1 MSRDTIYQQTESTG
15 DFSFNDQ
22 VAEVFDDMV
31 NRSVPLYSTVIDGVA
46 RLLNQQQQEQLTV
59 YDLGCSTGTT
69 LLELSRRLH
78 HTSLRL
84 IGIDNAPAMLTR
96 ARRKAAMFSKTDA
109 LSFKEGDISTCP
121 LPGADVILCNYTL
134 QFTRP
139 PVRQALVQ
147 RFFQA
152 LPEGGLL
159 IISEKVL
166 ANSPLNRCFIDIYH
180 DFKRQQGYSELE
192 IAAKREA
199 LENVLIPFSVEENIE
214 LLREAGF
221 SHVEIF
227 CKWFNFASIVALKD
241 TAQAARTTPSR

>member
-1 MSRDTIYQQTESTG
+1 MSKDTLYQHSESIG

-31 NRSVPLYSTVIDGVA
+31 NRSVPLYATAIDAVA
-46 RLLNQQQQEQLTV
+46 QLLNQKQQKQLTV

-78 HTSLRL
+78 HESLHL

-109 LSFKEGDISTCP
+109 LSFREDDLSTCS
-121 LPGADVILCNYTL
+121 LEGADVILCNYTL

-139 PVRQALVQ
+139 PVRHRLVH

-152 LPEGGLL
+152 LPKGGLL

-166 ANSPLNRCFIDIYH
+166 AGGPFNRRFIEIYH
-180 DFKRQQGYSELE
+180 DFKRRQGYSELE
-192 IAAKREA
+192 ISAKREA
-199 LENVLIPFSVEENIE
+199 LENVLVPFSVEENID
-214 LLREAGF
+214 LLKQAGF

-227 CKWFNFASIVALKD
+227 CKWFNFASIVALKE
-241 TAQAARTTPSR
+241 